1 MENSPPSSPTPS
13 RLLIFWKIFQLLY
26 YSNPLLPTRLL
37 IFEKFPTPSPPAPPA
52 IPIAPRLL
60 TYVGKFPFDKFVQ
73 RQSAGNTKNLAIG
86 TFLEVLKKE
95 RVFWNFKNSK
105 KIFMENYTFFLN
117 DARMQFRI
125 FDFNKI
131 RFKEK
136 CFLGLFSETVGNL
149 PRKDL

>member
-1 MENSPPSSPTPS
+1 MENPPPSSPIPS
-13 RLLIFWKIFQLLY
+13 RLLIFWKIFQLPY

-37 IFEKFPTPSPPAPPA
+37 IFEKFPTPAPPT

-73 RQSAGNTKNLAIG
+73 RQSAANTKNLAIG
-86 TFLEVLKKE
+86 TFLVVLKKE

-131 RFKEK
+131 RLKEK